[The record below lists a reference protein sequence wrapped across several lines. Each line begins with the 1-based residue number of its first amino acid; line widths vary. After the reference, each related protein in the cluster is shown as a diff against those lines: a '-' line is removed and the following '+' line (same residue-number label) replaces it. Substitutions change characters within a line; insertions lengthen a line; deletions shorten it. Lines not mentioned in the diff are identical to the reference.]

1 MITGLSPQI
10 VTETLFAYY
19 VGLKIDDSIP
29 AEVHL
34 ITTREG
40 GDRAQLTLLG
50 PTTAHFDNLVS
61 TYKINH
67 LSFLEENIHVL
78 KNKSG
83 QELEDIST
91 PADNSIAA
99 DFICE
104 MTNKFTR
111 DGDTELFVS
120 IAGGR
125 KTMGYYAGYAL
136 TLFGRPQDRL
146 SHVLVSEEF
155 ENNRDFYF
163 PTIKRQIIYSKK
175 NKPLDTSK
183 AIVTLAQIPFVQL
196 RHELP
201 EDSLLQQVGFQEAV
215 ALINVSN
222 EKLVVTLNTSELSL
236 SINTR
241 KVHFEP
247 IDFIFY
253 LWFAEQLRSESGFIQ
268 EPHDQEPNPIYAAE
282 LVNVMDKFGF
292 INISGSSN
300 NKKGRGITIYDLKK
314 IIKNLRKGYSLAI
327 TPDGPRGPR
336 YKINSQVVNIA
347 KLSGAKIIPS
357 SCSISRS
364 IRLNSWD
371 RFVFPLPF
379 STLSYYFDQK
389 IAISKHI
396 KKEEIENKNLEI
408 ENKLNKCRERLDFIF
423 KTCFLNFY

>member
-10 VTETLFAYY
+10 VTETLYAYY

-40 GDRAQLTLLG
+40 GNRAQLTLLE
-50 PTTAHFDNLVS
+50 PSTAHFNDLVS

-67 LSFLEENIHVL
+67 LYFPERNIHVL
-78 KNKSG
+78 KNKAG

-91 PADNSIAA
+91 PNDNSIAA

-111 DGDTELFVS
+111 DTDTELFVS

-163 PTIKRQIIYSKK
+163 PTLRRNIIYSR
-175 NKPLDTSK
+175 NNRPLDTSK
-183 AIVTLAQIPFVQL
+183 AKVTLAQIPFVQL

-222 EKLVVTLNTSELSL
+222 EKLVITLNIRDLSL

-241 KVHFEP
+241 KITFEL

-253 LWFAEQLRSESGFIQ
+253 LWFVEQLRAESEVIQ

-282 LVNVMDKFGF
+282 LINVMAKFGF
-292 INISGSSN
+292 EMSANDRTLKALEVGMDRQFFRTKKSRVNGRLERNLGRSMSEKVKIQTFGS
-300 NKKGRGITIYDLKK
+300 RG
-314 IIKNLRKGYSLAI
+314 NSLY
-327 TPDGPRGPR
+327 GL
-336 YKINSQVVNIA
+336 S
-347 KLSGAKIIPS
+347 LSG
-357 SCSISRS
+357 
-364 IRLNSWD
+364 
-371 RFVFPLPF
+371 
-379 STLSYYFDQK
+379 
-389 IAISKHI
+389 
-396 KKEEIENKNLEI
+396 ENVVIVNDTE
-408 ENKLNKCRERLDFIF
+408 
-423 KTCFLNFY
+423 

>member
-1 MITGLSPQI
+1 MQNDRKLTRRIFLMITGLSPQI

-111 DGDTELFVS
+111 DANTELFVS

-222 EKLVVTLNTSELSL
+222 ENLVVTLNTSELSL

-292 INISGSSN
+292 EMSANDRTLKALHAGMDRQFLRTKKSRVNGKLERNLGRSLSDKLKIQTFGRRGSSLYGLSLSN
-300 NKKGRGITIYDLKK
+300 EDSVV
-314 IIKNLRKGYSLAI
+314 IID
-327 TPDGPRGPR
+327 T
-336 YKINSQVVNIA
+336 
-347 KLSGAKIIPS
+347 
-357 SCSISRS
+357 
-364 IRLNSWD
+364 
-371 RFVFPLPF
+371 
-379 STLSYYFDQK
+379 
-389 IAISKHI
+389 
-396 KKEEIENKNLEI
+396 E
-408 ENKLNKCRERLDFIF
+408 
-423 KTCFLNFY
+423 

>member
-1 MITGLSPQI
+1 MQNDRKLTRRIFLMITGLSPQI

-111 DGDTELFVS
+111 DADTELFVS

-183 AIVTLAQIPFVQL
+183 AIVTLAPIPFVQL

-222 EKLVVTLNTSELSL
+222 ENLVVTLNTSELSL

-292 INISGSSN
+292 EMSANDRTLKALHAGMDRQFFRTKKSRVNGKLERNLGRSLSDKLKIQTFGRRGSSLYGLSLSN
-300 NKKGRGITIYDLKK
+300 EDSVV
-314 IIKNLRKGYSLAI
+314 IID
-327 TPDGPRGPR
+327 T
-336 YKINSQVVNIA
+336 
-347 KLSGAKIIPS
+347 
-357 SCSISRS
+357 
-364 IRLNSWD
+364 
-371 RFVFPLPF
+371 
-379 STLSYYFDQK
+379 
-389 IAISKHI
+389 
-396 KKEEIENKNLEI
+396 E
-408 ENKLNKCRERLDFIF
+408 
-423 KTCFLNFY
+423 

>member
-1 MITGLSPQI
+1 MLLWKKALREAWTGHMQNDRKLTRRIFLMITGLSPQI

-292 INISGSSN
+292 EMSANDRTLKALHAGMDRQFFRTKKSRVNGKLERNLGRSLSDKLKIQTFGRRGSSLYGLSLSN
-300 NKKGRGITIYDLKK
+300 EDSVV
-314 IIKNLRKGYSLAI
+314 IID
-327 TPDGPRGPR
+327 T
-336 YKINSQVVNIA
+336 
-347 KLSGAKIIPS
+347 
-357 SCSISRS
+357 
-364 IRLNSWD
+364 
-371 RFVFPLPF
+371 
-379 STLSYYFDQK
+379 
-389 IAISKHI
+389 
-396 KKEEIENKNLEI
+396 E
-408 ENKLNKCRERLDFIF
+408 
-423 KTCFLNFY
+423 

>member
-1 MITGLSPQI
+1 
-10 VTETLFAYY
+10 
-19 VGLKIDDSIP
+19 
-29 AEVHL
+29 
-34 ITTREG
+34 
-40 GDRAQLTLLG
+40 
-50 PTTAHFDNLVS
+50 
-61 TYKINH
+61 
-67 LSFLEENIHVL
+67 
-78 KNKSG
+78 
-83 QELEDIST
+83 
-91 PADNSIAA
+91 
-99 DFICE
+99 
-104 MTNKFTR
+104 
-111 DGDTELFVS
+111 VS

-222 EKLVVTLNTSELSL
+222 EKLVVTLYTSELSL

-292 INISGSSN
+292 EMSANDRTLKALHAGMDRQFFRTKKSRVNGKLERNLGRSLSDKLKIQTFGRRGSSLYGLSLSN
-300 NKKGRGITIYDLKK
+300 EDSVV
-314 IIKNLRKGYSLAI
+314 IID
-327 TPDGPRGPR
+327 T
-336 YKINSQVVNIA
+336 
-347 KLSGAKIIPS
+347 
-357 SCSISRS
+357 
-364 IRLNSWD
+364 
-371 RFVFPLPF
+371 
-379 STLSYYFDQK
+379 
-389 IAISKHI
+389 
-396 KKEEIENKNLEI
+396 E
-408 ENKLNKCRERLDFIF
+408 
-423 KTCFLNFY
+423 

>member
-1 MITGLSPQI
+1 MQNDRKLTRRIFLMITGLSPQI

-222 EKLVVTLNTSELSL
+222 ENLVVTLNTSELSL

-292 INISGSSN
+292 EMSANDRTLKALHAGMDRQFLRTKKSRVNGKLERNLGRSLSDKLKIQTFGRRGSSLYGLSLSN
-300 NKKGRGITIYDLKK
+300 EDSVV
-314 IIKNLRKGYSLAI
+314 IID
-327 TPDGPRGPR
+327 T
-336 YKINSQVVNIA
+336 
-347 KLSGAKIIPS
+347 
-357 SCSISRS
+357 
-364 IRLNSWD
+364 
-371 RFVFPLPF
+371 
-379 STLSYYFDQK
+379 
-389 IAISKHI
+389 
-396 KKEEIENKNLEI
+396 E
-408 ENKLNKCRERLDFIF
+408 
-423 KTCFLNFY
+423 

>member
-1 MITGLSPQI
+1 MQNDRKLTRRIFLMITGLSPQI

-111 DGDTELFVS
+111 DADTELFVS
-120 IAGGR
+120 IAGWR

-292 INISGSSN
+292 EMSANDRTLKALHAGMDRQFFRTKKSRVNGKLERNLGRSLSDKLKIQTFGRRGSSLYGLSLSN
-300 NKKGRGITIYDLKK
+300 EDSVV
-314 IIKNLRKGYSLAI
+314 IID
-327 TPDGPRGPR
+327 T
-336 YKINSQVVNIA
+336 
-347 KLSGAKIIPS
+347 
-357 SCSISRS
+357 
-364 IRLNSWD
+364 
-371 RFVFPLPF
+371 
-379 STLSYYFDQK
+379 
-389 IAISKHI
+389 
-396 KKEEIENKNLEI
+396 E
-408 ENKLNKCRERLDFIF
+408 
-423 KTCFLNFY
+423 